1 MFNRSSPHKGRS
13 RPFIVEGESGVAVHY
28 SDFSLSFSLVRRNYA
43 DVLRL
48 WNPSSD
54 KFGRLVLE
62 WAF

>member
-1 MFNRSSPHKGRS
+1 MFNRSSPQIGRA
-13 RPFIVEGESGVAVHY
+13 RPVIVEGESGAAVHY
-28 SDFSLSFSLVRRNYA
+28 GDFSLSISLVRRNYT

-54 KFGRLVLE
+54 KFGRVVLE

>member
-1 MFNRSSPHKGRS
+1 MAALLFLDRQP
-13 RPFIVEGESGVAVHY
+13 
-28 SDFSLSFSLVRRNYA
+28 SFSLVRRNFA

-48 WNPSSD
+48 WNPNSD